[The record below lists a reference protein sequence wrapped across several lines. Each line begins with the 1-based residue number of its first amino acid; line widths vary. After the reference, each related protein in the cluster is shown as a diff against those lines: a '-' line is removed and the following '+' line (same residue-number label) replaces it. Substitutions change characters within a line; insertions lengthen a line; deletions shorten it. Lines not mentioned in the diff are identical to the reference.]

1 MADHGTITTDTCN
14 AARKLARL
22 LKLAI
27 KEKCVAN
34 DMTDDQI
41 NIFVLDCWNHLRN
54 VWIGEMNRVL
64 SKYLADLMRE
74 DLELIDSMLRVTTKF
89 DMVLRA
95 VDKEFSLNCNYCKG
109 HGDEFNTWMKM
120 YHPGSFLFPVVRGG
134 GSRQDFT
141 TDGAGAVFMNRTY
154 YVQFLDQA
162 LTAKGDNI
170 LQKNLFI
177 ILTSVEMIALSRVYA
192 IFHVAICL
200 PLRYLTGACHKLHV
214 HDFSF
219 KSMGEVIN
227 VLDGKLNEIVETP
240 SLFIDHEFMS
250 NIFNV
255 FEERIPAFKDHLTYM
270 FEEKVSPTVDKK
282 EKEIKL
288 DKLMAKLFFGENEDT
303 DELVK
308 EMGVVACK
316 TVMKEFRN
324 DKKATHES
332 FGDGA
337 RSWANT
343 TQEEH
348 EHAKGA
354 MATNDLAEHG
364 FAIFTQQVQMFN
376 RIGIGNAAGTAQ
388 AKMNKDF
395 DRKELGKKH
404 TDGPFH
410 QLSDKM
416 KNSLIMMALRMAPK
430 IRIQEA
436 AALQKQSNYKL
447 EKQKILEKAKIVA
460 ATEEYTQALVL
471 IEQYHSPA
479 CLRNEEQVER
489 EYIKLT
495 SETAKINLMKQ
506 QITIRVKGFGWKET
520 CHHAWSKE
528 GTMFTGDQ
536 LKDHLVNVIF
546 PYERLQTIPTVP
558 KVNLPT
564 RQSELKLTLGT
575 VSHDVQGLNENSQE
589 LEEKLREKA
598 DEELDLRDID
608 GNFQAI
614 TAPTMADLLGK
625 RIQYKFEMDE
635 VDEETGAAKL
645 IWYTGRVVCLVNNG
659 NKVRMVW
666 EDEDERDS
674 DETLLP
680 TKYNRQTNKSWRLYI
695 EDYKTL
701 KNKYT

>member
-1 MADHGTITTDTCN
+1 
-14 AARKLARL
+14 
-22 LKLAI
+22 
-27 KEKCVAN
+27 
-34 DMTDDQI
+34 
-41 NIFVLDCWNHLRN
+41 
-54 VWIGEMNRVL
+54 
-64 SKYLADLMRE
+64 
-74 DLELIDSMLRVTTKF
+74 
-89 DMVLRA
+89 
-95 VDKEFSLNCNYCKG
+95 
-109 HGDEFNTWMKM
+109 MK
-120 YHPGSFLFPVVRGG
+120 H
-134 GSRQDFT
+134 
-141 TDGAGAVFMNRTY
+141 
-154 YVQFLDQA
+154 
-162 LTAKGDNI
+162 
-170 LQKNLFI
+170 
-177 ILTSVEMIALSRVYA
+177 
-192 IFHVAICL
+192 
-200 PLRYLTGACHKLHV
+200 
-214 HDFSF
+214 
-219 KSMGEVIN
+219 
-227 VLDGKLNEIVETP
+227 
-240 SLFIDHEFMS
+240 
-250 NIFNV
+250 
-255 FEERIPAFKDHLTYM
+255 
-270 FEEKVSPTVDKK
+270 
-282 EKEIKL
+282 
-288 DKLMAKLFFGENEDT
+288 
-303 DELVK
+303 
-308 EMGVVACK
+308 
-316 TVMKEFRN
+316 
-324 DKKATHES
+324 
-332 FGDGA
+332 
-337 RSWANT
+337 
-343 TQEEH
+343 
-348 EHAKGA
+348 
-354 MATNDLAEHG
+354 
-364 FAIFTQQVQMFN
+364 
-376 RIGIGNAAGTAQ
+376 
-388 AKMNKDF
+388 
-395 DRKELGKKH
+395 
-404 TDGPFH
+404 
-410 QLSDKM
+410 
-416 KNSLIMMALRMAPK
+416 SLITVALRMVPK

-528 GTMFTGDQ
+528 GIMFTGDE

-659 NKVRMVW
+659 KKVRMVW
-666 EDEDERDS
+666 EDENERDS

-695 EDYKTL
+695 EDYTTL